1 MKIKVICLLFVLLG
15 TISTVSAHGI
25 DVTYPTIVIADD
37 STGMQA
43 KKVVDEMG
51 VEVKV
56 YKFKST
62 SDVEHHLEHS
72 LTNPDKRILAVAYQD
87 TVNEFLAKNPQASKR
102 IFLSSADEMD
112 IKNGLILL
120 TSNNN
125 SGNSSN
131 DTGLNST
138 SSSGFLI
145 PLLAGLFIGIMAGL
159 GLGAFWMK
167 RKLS

>member
-1 MKIKVICLLFVLLG
+1 MKIKVICLLLVLLG

-56 YKFKST
+56 YKFKSA

-72 LTNPDKRILAVAYQD
+72 VTNPDKRILAVAYQN
-87 TVNEFLAKNPQASKR
+87 TVNEFLAKNPQASNR
-102 IFLSSADEMD
+102 IFVSSADEMD

-145 PLLAGLFIGIMAGL
+145 PLLAGLFIGLMAGL

>member
-1 MKIKVICLLFVLLG
+1 MKIKVICLLLVLLG

-25 DVTYPTIVIADD
+25 DVTYPNIVIADD

-56 YKFKST
+56 YKFKSA

-102 IFLSSADEMD
+102 IFVSSADEMD

-145 PLLAGLFIGIMAGL
+145 PLLAGLFIGLMAGL

-167 RKLS
+167 RKLY

>member
-145 PLLAGLFIGIMAGL
+145 PLLAGLFIGLMAGL

>member
-1 MKIKVICLLFVLLG
+1 MKIKVICLLLVLLG

-56 YKFKST
+56 YKFKSA

-102 IFLSSADEMD
+102 IFVSSADEMD

-167 RKLS
+167 RKLY